1 MAQEEEKNKKV
12 YPVTPETIHKYA
24 ASIFG
29 PIKKGENV
37 ATIWVP
43 MAGRRKWNKF
53 IIGNI
58 ELFKNELPDYQQYLL
73 VYIEPLDLTEGSL
86 SGYLRLMG
94 NSFLTV
100 CREMGVCRESPE
112 FEVFQKIFEDS
123 SSSYSKL
130 LQTLKDLLGKVVQ
143 AGNKVVIFL
152 GEFDELSFVDHVFL
166 NNLKSLWSS
175 LESKLLYVF
184 LTRSNIGSPEKVAG
198 YGDFNEVILQNI
210 VLVPI
215 LEKEDTKY
223 LIDCLC
229 QVLSCKISKEEAEI
243 VEKLCGGHPY
253 LLKAALRIV
262 NKLDGE
268 RIKLEKL
275 EELLINHYELRSVAK
290 GILDVLDEKTKIVFK
305 KIAKGEKVES
315 YERES
320 LEVPEKLGLISKQS
334 EDTYRFF
341 GQLFYQVVLKGDEK
355 GRIIE
360 GGGRGLGMEEKS
372 GLITFNGQTIEE
384 KFTSQEYSL
393 LRMFMSKANKLCT
406 RDNISET
413 LWGKESF
420 EKYSNWAID
429 QIISK
434 LRKKLRAMGVKDGL
448 ITVRGRGYKFIS

>member
-1 MAQEEEKNKKV
+1 MVKNENKNQKV
-12 YPVTPETIHKYA
+12 CPITSETIHKYA

-29 PIKKGENV
+29 PIKRGENV
-37 ATIWVP
+37 ATVWVP

-53 IIGNI
+53 IIENI
-58 ELFKNELPDYQQYLL
+58 ELFKNELPGYQKCLL
-73 VYIEPLDLTEGSL
+73 VYIEPLDLTEGNL

-100 CREMGVCRESPE
+100 CRERGACRGSPE

-130 LQTLKDLLGKVVQ
+130 LQTLRDLLGKVVQ
-143 AGNKVVIFL
+143 VGFKVVFFL

-210 VLVPI
+210 VFVPI

-223 LIDCLC
+223 LIDYLC
-229 QVLSCKISKEEAEI
+229 RELSCKISKKEAEM
-243 VEKLCGGHPY
+243 VEKLFGGHPY
-253 LLKAALRIV
+253 LLKAALRVI

-268 RIKLEKL
+268 RMKLEKL

-290 GILDVLDEKTKIVFK
+290 GILDVVDEKTKIVFK
-305 KIAKGEKVES
+305 KIAKGGKVDS

-341 GQLFYQVVLKGDEK
+341 GQLFYQAVLKGEGK
-355 GRIIE
+355 ERIIE
-360 GGGRGLGMEEKS
+360 GEGQGLGMEEKS
-372 GLITFNGQTIEE
+372 GLITFNGQAIEE
-384 KFTSQEYSL
+384 KFTSQEYNL
-393 LRMFMSKANKLCT
+393 LRMFMDKANKLCT

-420 EKYSNWAID
+420 EKYSDWAID

-434 LRKKLRAMGVKDGL
+434 LRKKLRSMGVKDGL
-448 ITVRGRGYKFIS
+448 ITVRGRGYKFIA